1 MGGGSATRM
10 IPGVVVVPA
19 AHIGVR
25 GGMAVSEGVDMIP
38 IALEERIKQL
48 LHATWAHN
56 LRQHTGVLRLCCTQW
71 DWYPTMVNKVIVI
84 RKR

>member
-1 MGGGSATRM
+1 M

-25 GGMAVSEGVDMIP
+25 RGMTVLEGDDMMP
-38 IALEERIKQL
+38 IALEEHIKQL

-56 LRQHTGVLRLCCTQW
+56 LRQHTGVLSLCHTQW
-71 DWYPTMVNKVIVI
+71 D
-84 RKR
+84 